1 MRLSNYYGFNPRYTN
16 DYRGNEKGHVER
28 SVEVIRRKAYSKQ
41 HHFKT
46 IADAVDALLQAV
58 ERENTKLK
66 QRSQKSAETA
76 FAEEKA
82 YLNPA
87 RIPLDVTQ
95 VTCCKVDKY
104 SLIYVDCNFYSVPD
118 YLVQKEVKVHKG
130 VSTIKIFYNQK
141 FLFQTQR
148 ILGRNQYKIDIQ
160 HYLGTMKKKPG
171 AIAHSLALKQATPW
185 LQQIFH
191 QHYFSR

>member
-16 DYRGNEKGHVER
+16 YYRGSEKGHVER
-28 SVEVIRRKAYSKQ
+28 SVEVIRRKVYSRQ

-66 QRSQKSAETA
+66 QRSQKSAETV
-76 FAEEKA
+76 FEEEKA
-82 YLNPA
+82 YLNPV

-118 YLVQKEVKVHKG
+118 YLAQKEVKVHKG
-130 VSTIKIFYNQK
+130 VSIIKIFYNQK

-148 ILGRNQYKIDIQ
+148 ILGRNQYKTNIPPTLY
-160 HYLGTMKKKPG
+160 HKSKRFHLFLRTNPR
-171 AIAHSLALKQATPW
+171 SL
-185 LQQIFH
+185 FE
-191 QHYFSR
+191 